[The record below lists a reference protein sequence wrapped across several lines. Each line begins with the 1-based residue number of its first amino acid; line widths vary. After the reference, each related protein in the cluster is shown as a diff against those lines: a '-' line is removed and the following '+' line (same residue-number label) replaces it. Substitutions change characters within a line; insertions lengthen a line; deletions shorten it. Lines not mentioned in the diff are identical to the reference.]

1 MKRRSFLKACVGV
14 AVSATLAM
22 DLLVRR
28 PEPVFYTQLMN
39 EPPPLTP
46 EAFARARKLLR
57 ESGGNLN
64 GGMITL
70 HPMHARNFYAR
81 AGDLLYGKA
90 PDE

>member
-1 MKRRSFLKACVGV
+1 
-14 AVSATLAM
+14 
-22 DLLVRR
+22 
-28 PEPVFYTQLMN
+28 MN

-46 EAFARARKLLR
+46 EAFAQARKLLR

-81 AGDLLYGKA
+81 SCGKSQQIFERMPGDLLYGKA
-90 PDE
+90 PDK